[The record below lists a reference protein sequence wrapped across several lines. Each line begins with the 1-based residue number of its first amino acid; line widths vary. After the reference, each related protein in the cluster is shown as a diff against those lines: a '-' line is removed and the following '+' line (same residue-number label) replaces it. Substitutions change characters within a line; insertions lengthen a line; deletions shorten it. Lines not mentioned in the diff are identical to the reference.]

1 MDMSPYRAL
10 FLAEAREHLTTMNDQ
25 AIALEQQRSDSA
37 TLNALFREAHSVKGM
52 AATMGYE
59 QTARLAH
66 HLEDCLDDFRQAG
79 TAPAP
84 AIELLF
90 RAVDL
95 LEGLID
101 DIEAGRAERDVS
113 GFLESQEGPAHAA
126 GVEQRQGE
134 ETGSTP
140 VDIPLLDLEN
150 LVQDQSPMSG
160 AASEL
165 VMPELTT
172 AGDQAI
178 SPEPETFQIRI
189 FLAEGAAVPAARG
202 LLLLREL
209 EERGEIIA
217 VEPDKQALLA
227 GAPCG
232 HLNAWFRSVLG
243 QSHIKECLLAFADV
257 AKVEIA
263 PDRRRGGQQ
272 AKAGGGSRSVRVRT
286 DLLDRF
292 VSLAGE
298 LLTHRHVLQMATRER
313 DWAGMQ
319 VALDQTSRLVDD
331 LHHHVL
337 RTRLVP
343 LESIAGRLPRLVRD
357 LGRKTGKQVTF
368 RLIGGDV
375 GLDRVILDELAD
387 PLVHLVRNAV
397 DHGICSQGEVLVS
410 AHRERDLVLVEVR
423 DDGLGMDPARLR
435 QKAVERGMLNQVQA
449 EALSDRDALML
460 ICRPG
465 FSTAAT
471 VTETSGRGVGMDV
484 VKSAVENL
492 GGTLS
497 IQSAPDEG
505 ACFQLRLP
513 VSVAIVKLVL
523 VRCAGL
529 PLALPVTRVQR
540 VIEVPRQELQ
550 QADGQVY
557 VRLNEEKVRLEILA
571 TALGLQAPPLDETVC
586 IVLAERQGT
595 LTGLLVDGFIGHRDA
610 FVKNLGFPLNLLDG
624 LSGATIE
631 GDGSVLFIVDPQI
644 LLADKPIESVA

>member
-1 MDMSPYRAL
+1 MDMSPYKAL
-10 FLAEAREHLTTMNDQ
+10 FLAEAREHLTTMNSQ
-25 AIALEQQRSDSA
+25 AIALEQQHADSG

-79 TAPAP
+79 TAPAS

-90 RAVDL
+90 GAIDL

-113 GFLESQEGPAHAA
+113 GFLKSQEGPDHAA
-126 GVEQRQGE
+126 GGGRRQGE
-134 ETGSTP
+134 EAGSTP
-140 VDIPLLDLEN
+140 VDIPLLSLDDLM
-150 LVQDQSPMSG
+150 QDQSPMSG

-165 VMPELTT
+165 MMPRLTT
-172 AGDQAI
+172 AGDQAA
-178 SPEPETFQIRI
+178 SPEPETFQIRV
-189 FLAEGAAVPAARG
+189 FLAEDTAMPAARG

-209 EERGEIIA
+209 EDRGEIIA
-217 VEPDKQALLA
+217 VEPDKQTLLA
-227 GAPCG
+227 GGPCG
-232 HLNAWFRSVLG
+232 NLNAWFRSALG

-257 AKVEIA
+257 AKVEIVS
-263 PDRRRGGQQ
+263 DRRRGGQV
-272 AKAGGGSRSVRVRT
+272 KVGGGPRSVRVRT

-298 LLTHRHVLQMATRER
+298 LLTHRHVLQMAARGR
-313 DWAGMQ
+313 DWAGIQ
-319 VALDQTSRLVDD
+319 AALDQTSRLVDD

-368 RLIGGDV
+368 RLTGGDV
-375 GLDRVILDELAD
+375 ALDRMILDELAD

-397 DHGICSQGEVLVS
+397 DHGICNQGEVQVS
-410 AHRERDLVLVEVR
+410 AHRERDLVLVEVQ
-423 DDGLGMDPARLR
+423 DDGLGIDPAGLR
-435 QKAVERGMLNQVQA
+435 QMAVERGLVNQRQA

-497 IQSAPDEG
+497 IQSAPGEG
-505 ACFQLRLP
+505 TCFQLRLP

-529 PLALPVTRVQR
+529 TLALPVTRVQR
-540 VIEVPRQELQ
+540 IIEVPRQELQ
-550 QADGQVY
+550 QANGQVY
-557 VRLNEEKVRLEILA
+557 VRLNEEKVRLDTLA
-571 TALGLQAPPLDETVC
+571 TVLGLQAPPLDETVC
-586 IVLAERQGT
+586 IVLAERQGA
-595 LTGLLVDGFIGHRDA
+595 LTGLLVDGFVGHRDA

-644 LLADKPIESVA
+644 LLADKPIEAVA